1 MRTTS
6 RQMPH
11 YARQIIG
18 SLKDYGVG
26 LDKLLIEI
34 GTNDGALLDVAVN
47 EGYTN
52 ILGVE
57 PSLICADICKA
68 KNHLVE
74 NVHLNQAEANKILK
88 KYGPASAV
96 ICRHTIE
103 HVPNPY
109 DFLSSISALLL
120 DDGLLILETP
130 NSYSIIA
137 ELQGHELWDE
147 HSYSFTDNNLAYL
160 IQKLGFTLVNKETGF
175 HQGAK
180 NILLWCR
187 LTNGNYKDI
196 IPYQD
201 NPNDINYCKSFIQR
215 WYVYCEKLLDASRLW
230 PRPIVCIGASHPQ
243 MNFLHYTGLS
253 PLIDILVDDDPL
265 KIGRYA
271 PLSQPTQIVSTN
283 QLKSS
288 GSLLPGTILRTAFGY
303 SEWMD
308 KICNFFKENALII
321 NVYDD
326 FL

>member
-1 MRTTS
+1 
-6 RQMPH
+6 
-11 YARQIIG
+11 
-18 SLKDYGVG
+18 
-26 LDKLLIEI
+26 
-34 GTNDGALLDVAVN
+34 
-47 EGYTN
+47 
-52 ILGVE
+52 
-57 PSLICADICKA
+57 
-68 KNHLVE
+68 LVE
-74 NVHLNQAEANKILK
+74 NVHLNQTEANKILK
-88 KYGPASAV
+88 KYGPASVV

-109 DFLSSISALLL
+109 EFISSIRTLLV
-120 DDGLLILETP
+120 DNGLLILETP
-130 NSYSIIA
+130 NSYNIIA

-147 HSYSFTDNNLAYL
+147 HAYSFTDNNLVYL
-160 IQKLGFTLVNKETGF
+160 IKKLGFAPVNKETRS
-175 HQGAK
+175 HQGAR

-187 LTNGNYKDI
+187 LTNGNYKDTA
-196 IPYQD
+196 PYQV
-201 NPNDINYCKSFIQR
+201 NPIDSNYCQSFMPR

-243 MNFLHYTGLS
+243 VNFLHYTGLS

-271 PLSQPTQIVSTN
+271 PLSHPTKIVSTN
-283 QLKSS
+283 QLISA

-308 KICNFFKENALII
+308 KICNLFRKNALTI